1 MLNFLNTTL
10 IFCDGTGNEFHDN
23 ENIIS
28 KMLQICKFKD
38 IVHFTAN
45 TNQVSNL
52 STVVYTKKF
61 SYYEYQQFCIY
72 GVNSHVHTDFAFYM
86 QNDGFIVNPNM
97 FDPAFFEYDYIG
109 APWQKGIFCIKKY
122 NYEIVG
128 NGGFSIRSKRL
139 LNYCQNIP
147 HVTLNEDTTIS
158 VRHRPSFEKLGCRF
172 APVELAK
179 KFSIEMPL
187 EDSHTIENTF
197 GFHGRWNKEKAL
209 QLLEKNTCQYN

>member
-1 MLNFLNTTL
+1 
-10 IFCDGTGNEFHDN
+10 
-23 ENIIS
+23 
-28 KMLQICKFKD
+28 MLQICKFKD

-109 APWQKGIFCIKKY
+109 APWPKGIFCRKKY

-179 KFSIEMPL
+179 KFSVEMPL
-187 EDSHTIENTF
+187 DDSHTIENTF
-197 GFHGRWNKEKAL
+197 GFHGKWNKEKAL
-209 QLLEKNTCQYN
+209 QLLEKNTCQFN